1 MALLFISHDLGLIG
15 ALADRVVV
23 MRHGRVVE
31 TATTTALFTRPE
43 QAYTRALLAARPGN
57 GGQPARLPTLDDAAS
72 GRVPASALPRPPIGA
87 PVLEIDG
94 LCVNYPARHWWGKPM
109 RAVDAVSLDLRAGE
123 TLGLVGESGCGKS
136 TIAKAVIGL
145 VRPAGGA
152 VALFGQQLPERREP
166 GHARCQIVFQDSGG
180 SLNPRLTIAA
190 IISEPLRLRG
200 MRGGAALQSRLERLL
215 AEVRL
220 DPVLLRRYPQE
231 LSGGQRQRVNI
242 ARALALDPDV
252 LICDEIVS
260 ALDVTVQALVL
271 NLLKDIQA
279 RRGLALL
286 FISHDLAVVRFMSDR
301 VAVMQNGRIVEAGP
315 VNAVLDRPQQSYTRR
330 LTASHETLASA
341 AV

>member
-1 MALLFISHDLGLIG
+1 
-15 ALADRVVV
+15 
-23 MRHGRVVE
+23 
-31 TATTTALFTRPE
+31 
-43 QAYTRALLAARPGN
+43 
-57 GGQPARLPTLDDAAS
+57 
-72 GRVPASALPRPPIGA
+72 
-87 PVLEIDG
+87 
-94 LCVNYPARHWWGKPM
+94 M

-145 VRPAGGA
+145 VRPAGGTI
-152 VALFGQQLPERREP
+152 ALFGQQLPNRREP

-200 MRGGAALQSRLERLL
+200 MRAGAALQSRLERLL